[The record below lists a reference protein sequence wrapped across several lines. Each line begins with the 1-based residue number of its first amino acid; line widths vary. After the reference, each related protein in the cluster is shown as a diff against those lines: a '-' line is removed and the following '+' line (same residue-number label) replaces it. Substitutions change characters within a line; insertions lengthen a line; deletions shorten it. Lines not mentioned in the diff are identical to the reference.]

1 MIKPRTVITL
11 FLIGILLAGCGSD
24 PPQEEVLRPVRYMEV
39 FESGATRVRSFSG
52 IAEAGVESNLS
63 FKVGGTLES
72 VAVEVGSR
80 VRRGS
85 LIARLDQRDYELAVQ
100 EAEAGLRQARSEA
113 QAAANEYERVKRLWE
128 NENASK
134 SQLDQARAAA
144 ESSEAAVSTVE
155 KRLEQAQ
162 LQLSYTR
169 LTAPRDGQ
177 IASVPVE
184 VNENVKAG
192 QLVAVLTAGTRPKV
206 TVTVPEQLIAKI
218 DAGKQVKVI
227 FDAIPG
233 EEFAATITE
242 VGVTSADIGTTFP
255 VTALLDE
262 SAPEVR
268 PGMAAQVAITFGEG
282 EGISRI
288 VLPSAAVAEDHEGRY
303 VLLLEPGENETGR
316 VRRQAVEVGALTEEG
331 LELLSGVEEGD
342 LVVTAGVSR
351 IVDGQEVRV
360 PSEGQGGR

>member
-1 MIKPRTVITL
+1 MIKRRTL
-11 FLIGILLAGCGSD
+11 FTLLSLALLLVGCGSEA
-24 PPQEEVLRPVRYMEV
+24 PKEEILRPVRYVEV
-39 FESGATRVRSFSG
+39 FESGASRERSFSG

-63 FKVGGTLES
+63 FKVRGTLER

-80 VRRGS
+80 VRRGN
-85 LIARLDQRDYELAVQ
+85 LIARLDPRDYELAVQ
-100 EAEAGLRQARSEA
+100 EAESGLRQARSEA
-113 QAAANEYERVKRLWE
+113 QAASNEYERVKRLWE

-144 ESSEAAVSTVE
+144 ESSRAAVSTVE
-155 KRLEQAQ
+155 KRLEQAE

-169 LTAPRDGQ
+169 LTAPREGQ
-177 IASVPVE
+177 IANVPVE
-184 VNENVKAG
+184 ANENVSAG
-192 QLVAVLTAGTRPKV
+192 QLIAVLTAGTRPKV
-206 TVTVPEQLIAKI
+206 TVAVPEQLIAQVVEG
-218 DAGKQVKVI
+218 ASVKVT

-262 SAPEVR
+262 AAPEVR
-268 PGMAAQVAITFGEG
+268 PGMAAVVTITFGQRDG
-282 EGISRI
+282 GSRI
-288 VLPSAAVAEDHEGRY
+288 LLPSAAVAEDHQGRY
-303 VLLLEPGENETGR
+303 VLLLERGEGERGR
-316 VRRQAVEVGALTEEG
+316 VRRQPVEVGALTESG
-331 LELLSGVEEGD
+331 LEVLSGVQEGD

-360 PSEGQGGR
+360 PAQEQVAP